1 MDVNEIGKKGNT
13 MAAIGNETYF
23 VVKDKDG
30 AEYLCPL
37 NSVSDRNAIDNDD
50 MNNCVE
56 RDIVERY
63 SGTINIEPL

>member
-37 NSVSDRNAIDNDD
+37 NSLRDRNSIDDD
-50 MNNCVE
+50 EVSNCVE
-56 RDIVERY
+56 RDVVERY
-63 SGTINIEPL
+63 SGNINIEPL

>member
-1 MDVNEIGKKGNT
+1 MNVNGIAKKGNT

-37 NSVSDRNAIDNDD
+37 ESLSNRNSIDDDAVS
-50 MNNCVE
+50 NCVE
-56 RDIVERY
+56 RDVVERY
-63 SGTINIEPL
+63 SGNINIEPL